1 MQTIFFG
8 LVALSA
14 SLFQSKL
21 SQSYPQVATTSR
33 TGVNTHSL
41 RNQYMFLKGSFES
54 HTGISKVKSINLLCY
69 RASTAFLLKRSS
81 A

>member
-21 SQSYPQVATTSR
+21 SQSYPQAATTSR

-41 RNQYMFLKGSFES
+41 RNQYMLLKGA
-54 HTGISKVKSINLLCY
+54 SIRIRVY
-69 RASTAFLLKRSS
+69 RK
-81 A
+81 